1 MLDSKK
7 VLVVVAHPDDEVLGC
22 AGYLLEAKHRGIN
35 THVLYLNN
43 GCNFRKD
50 FNSKEI
56 ACQVHNVSK
65 ILGFKPHIENFK
77 TGMFDTYARNE
88 IASVI
93 DSYVKRIKPDT
104 VITHISNDL
113 HQDHRIVNEATFI
126 ACRFKSNSS
135 VRNIM
140 EMPVISSS
148 EINPN
153 FDFKPTLFVDVTN
166 HIKEKIKAME
176 EYIFEVEAFKELRGE
191 SGIEGWGRF
200 YGMHIGVQYAE
211 AFKLIR
217 GCL

>member
-1 MLDSKK
+1 
-7 VLVVVAHPDDEVLGC
+7 
-22 AGYLLEAKHRGIN
+22 
-35 THVLYLNN
+35 
-43 GCNFRKD
+43 
-50 FNSKEI
+50 
-56 ACQVHNVSK
+56 
-65 ILGFKPHIENFK
+65 
-77 TGMFDTYARNE
+77 
-88 IASVI
+88 
-93 DSYVKRIKPDT
+93 
-104 VITHISNDL
+104 
-113 HQDHRIVNEATFI
+113 
-126 ACRFKSNSS
+126 
-135 VRNIM
+135 M